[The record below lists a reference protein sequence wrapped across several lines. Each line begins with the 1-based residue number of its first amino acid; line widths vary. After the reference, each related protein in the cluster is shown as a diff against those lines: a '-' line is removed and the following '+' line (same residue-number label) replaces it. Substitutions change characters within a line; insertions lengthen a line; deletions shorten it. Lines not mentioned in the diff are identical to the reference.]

1 MDKAKK
7 SLKIRKSSFIIALV
21 LLLAIHIVMG
31 VVLIVMSKNAL
42 RAQIEQRML
51 DIANTAAYQLNGDDM
66 ESFSADDSGTEKY
79 RRALEILRSFQ
90 ENIQLDYIYA
100 IRAMPDGTF
109 VFTIDPD
116 KDAPGEF
123 GKLIETTEALMN
135 AANGTPDVDKEA
147 CSDEW
152 GRFYSAYSPIY
163 DSNGK
168 VAGIVGVDF
177 NADWFDGML
186 NSHKAVV
193 IILTMIV
200 LTIAIALIFL
210 SHAFVIEG
218 EKNKYLH
225 ELEETL
231 QREQEQEQ
239 QLGSARQL
247 AYTDPM
253 TGVKSKHAYLEA
265 TTRIDKGIA
274 DGSLTEFGVIVF
286 DLNGLKRINDTLGHE
301 VGDRYIKEGCS
312 LICGKFC
319 HSPVFRIGGDEF
331 VVLLEGSDYVNRKSL
346 LESFDSV
353 IDENQRQGRVVVSTG
368 IDIFEP
374 GKDSCYSDV
383 FERAD
388 KKMYERKCRLKER
401 NAEQ

>member
-401 NAEQ
+401 KAEQ